1 MLLVITKIYDNNF
14 LFNEREHVYSS
25 PKLLVQPL
33 GKIWEHDKQLSLRMG
48 IWGEVVQMN
57 THHLAG
63 VLKMQTHHCICM
75 INTGFMGSFLEGA
88 ACHWGGYML
97 KKSEEPTTKKGDQ
110 KNPFT
115 VRALHVKKRGSPK
128 HILHTGIKNMYKMP
142 KTWHAIIIQTA
153 EV

>member
-63 VLKMQTHHCICM
+63 VIKMQTHHCICM
-75 INTGFMGSFLEGA
+75 KILGLWAPFLKGLHVTGEVTCWRSQKSQQQKKETRKTLSQSEH
-88 ACHWGGYML
+88 CML
-97 KKSEEPTTKKGDQ
+97 KKGAPPSTSYTLGLKICTKCLRHDMQ
-110 KNPFT
+110 
-115 VRALHVKKRGSPK
+115 
-128 HILHTGIKNMYKMP
+128 
-142 KTWHAIIIQTA
+142 
-153 EV
+153 